1 MQKYQQE
8 IFQELRQKDELVV
21 IARGLGLLRLV
32 TNLLHSYDAAGNN
45 LILLV
50 GAEDRENGW
59 IGEALAEH
67 AAISMAPRARG
78 LSVVNTDVMSVGT
91 REKMYSQGGI
101 FSVTSRILVVDLLTS
116 LLNPETI
123 TGLVV
128 LHADRIVATSL
139 EAFILRIYRQR
150 NKVGFLKAF
159 SDNPEPFA
167 TGFSPLSTMMRNL
180 FLRNVSL
187 WPRFQVTV
195 GQALEGKKKAGSPW
209 SWRGWVLAFVSVL
222 EEACFAVCSVAA
234 PGAWLSVSSG
244 PAGILVDIGES
255 NLNFSTN
262 L

>member
-1 MQKYQQE
+1 M
-8 IFQELRQKDELVV
+8 
-21 IARGLGLLRLV
+21 
-32 TNLLHSYDAAGNN
+32 
-45 LILLV
+45 LV

-150 NKVGFLKAF
+150 NKVGFPQ
-159 SDNPEPFA
+159 S
-167 TGFSPLSTMMRNL
+167 L
-180 FLRNVSL
+180 FR
-187 WPRFQVTV
+187 
-195 GQALEGKKKAGSPW
+195 
-209 SWRGWVLAFVSVL
+209 
-222 EEACFAVCSVAA
+222 
-234 PGAWLSVSSG
+234 
-244 PAGILVDIGES
+244 
-255 NLNFSTN
+255 
-262 L
+262 